1 MEQEGQNEAQA
12 LSVLAAPQAKACR
25 SHRQCYGSP
34 QATTQ
39 EDKLAP
45 ETELE
50 EFVHLHLP
58 WASLKALQ
66 VKIWFPKQFQK
77 QEKRCT
83 EARVADTPWL
93 RLLTHL
99 RCLQTGPLCS
109 AMLWL

>member
-45 ETELE
+45 EVWDWVPSPLTLC
-50 EFVHLHLP
+50 
-58 WASLKALQ
+58 
-66 VKIWFPKQFQK
+66 VK
-77 QEKRCT
+77 
-83 EARVADTPWL
+83 WL
-93 RLLTHL
+93 AHRNTLLATL
-99 RCLQTGPLCS
+99 
-109 AMLWL
+109 